1 MSSRLFTCGCQ
12 YGTDSLYAI
21 TVGTWDF
28 TPTERQAEVYMDA
41 LRAYIIEQMEALDD
55 RLWWQPETSE
65 IFLEDDGSE
74 RPLLSESDFDDWWN
88 DTISAAIECIKLPNA
103 Q

>member
-12 YGTDSLYAI
+12 YGTDRLYAI

-28 TPTERQAEVYMDA
+28 TPTERQTEVYLDA

-65 IFLEDDGSE
+65 IFWEDDGSK
-74 RPLLSESDFDDWWN
+74 RVLLSESDFDDWWN
-88 DTISAAIECIKLPNA
+88 DTISAAIECIELPNA